1 MARADESPPNT
12 DLTLSYDIFRHTLEV
27 AERHAL
33 RMRARLQDAERV
45 VHWQEREPP
54 VIDALEESWRIQ
66 SALGALLAMDDIK
79 AEQAGYRD
87 TKVRARQ
94 AFIYLRDHLRDS
106 EHLARGPDREL
117 QGYVRDLAALAERM
131 VRELAET
138 RATIQTPGSSP
149 NQDARLPRAA
159 DGADPEVGRPLT
171 GARPDDFGTS
181 ASTSSGA
188 AGYEGAK
195 PRVAIARTRRRI
207 VGERTIEKVV
217 RAALDHL
224 GGMSTFVEPGQTVLI
239 KPNQTTFFL
248 AHEGI
253 TTDPRVVRALIRLA
267 REAGA
272 ARIVVGESSGGG
284 GKTRDTM
291 KVTGMLRAAKAEGA
305 EVIPFDEC
313 EQREVEIPGGEYV
326 RRIRLPAPLLEADV
340 IINAP
345 KLKVH
350 HMDPISGAIKNWVGC
365 LRADVREHYHDWH
378 AYQQYAEIMT
388 VATPTLTVMDGIY
401 LGEGNGPVACQGRFF
416 GTILA
421 SADPVALDSTAARIL
436 GFDHRHVTFAMTA
449 ASYGLGE
456 ADPARIEI
464 VGVPFEGART
474 TVKAPR
480 IGMDYIDAN
489 IIVGLDVSHSGTM
502 GHFKSIADLLHEK
515 GIWKRLIDLLHG
527 RPTVLIGNAEDPLF
541 EKHVAAGPYVVIDDA
556 APARYRE
563 DPRTYLIPGH
573 PVLHN
578 MLPLLL
584 EGLRIPTLG
593 EVGMEMMKGLRM
605 VETRLRQG

>member
-1 MARADESPPNT
+1 MAQHDESPPST
-12 DLTLSYDIFRHTLEV
+12 DRALSYDMF
-27 AERHAL
+27 RHAL
-33 RMRARLQDAERV
+33 ELAELHARQMWSRLQHAEQV

-54 VIDALEESWRIQ
+54 VIEALEDSWRIE

-79 AEQAGYRD
+79 AEQAGYRE
-87 TKVRARQ
+87 TKIRARE
-94 AFIYLRDHLRDS
+94 AFIYLRDHLRGA
-106 EHLARGPDREL
+106 ERRARGSDHEL
-117 QGYVRDLAALAERM
+117 QGYVPELAALAERM
-131 VRELAET
+131 VREVAET
-138 RATIQTPGSSP
+138 RATIVTPGAP
-149 NQDARLPRAA
+149 GTPGRAHEPGLPRAA
-159 DGADPEVGRPLT
+159 DGGAHRSPAVAGLSGGR
-171 GARPDDFGTS
+171 
-181 ASTSSGA
+181 A
-188 AGYEGAK
+188 AA
-195 PRVAIARTRRRI
+195 RVAITRTRRRI

-224 GGMSTFVEPGQTVLI
+224 GGIGAFVQPGQTVLI

-253 TTDPRVVRALIRLA
+253 TTDPRMVRALIKLA

-272 ARIVVGESSGGG
+272 ARVIVGESSGGG

-313 EQREVEIPGGEYV
+313 DQREVEIPGGRYV
-326 RRIRLPAPLLEADV
+326 QRIRLPAPLLEADV
-340 IINAP
+340 VINAP

-388 VATPTLTVMDGIY
+388 VATPALTVMDGIY

-421 SADPVALDSTAARIL
+421 SADPVAVDTTAARLL

-449 ASYGLGE
+449 AEYGLGE

-464 VGVPFEGART
+464 VGVPFEEART
-474 TVKAPR
+474 TVVAPR
-480 IGMDYIDAN
+480 IGMDYIAAN
-489 IIVGLDVSHSGTM
+489 IIVGLDISHSGTM

-541 EKHVAAGPYVVIDDA
+541 EQHVAQGPYIVVDDA
-556 APARYRE
+556 APAHYRE
-563 DPRTYLIPGH
+563 DPRTYVIPGH

-584 EGLRIPTLG
+584 EGLRIPKLG
-593 EVGMEMMKGLRM
+593 EAGMEMMKGLRM
-605 VETRLRQG
+605 VEARFRK

>member
-1 MARADESPPNT
+1 MARNDEDPPST
-12 DLTLSYDIFRHTLEV
+12 DRALSYDIFRHALDV
-27 AERHAL
+27 AEHHAR
-33 RMRARLQDAERV
+33 RMQSRLQTAAQV

-54 VIDALEESWRIQ
+54 VLDALEESWRIE

-79 AEQAGYRD
+79 AEQAGYD
-87 TKVRARQ
+87 ATKIRARQ
-94 AFIYLRDHLRDS
+94 AFEYLRGHLRDA
-106 EHLARGPDREL
+106 EHRARGPDREL
-117 QGYVRDLAALAERM
+117 QGYVRELAAVAEEV

-138 RATIQTPGSSP
+138 RATIKTPGP
-149 NQDARLPRAA
+149 AGGHATELPHAA
-159 DGADPEVGRPLT
+159 DGGAGRAPGAAIPEAA
-171 GARPDDFGTS
+171 GAASAAAAAVAS
-181 ASTSSGA
+181 AS
-188 AGYEGAK
+188 
-195 PRVAIARTRRRI
+195 RVAITRTRRRA
-207 VGERTIEKVV
+207 VGQRTIEKLV
-217 RAALDHL
+217 RSALDHL
-224 GGMSTFVEPGQTVLI
+224 GGLETFVQPGQTVLI

-253 TTDPRVVRALIRLA
+253 TTDPRLVRALIKLA

-272 ARIVVGESSGGG
+272 ARVIVGESSGGG
-284 GKTRDTM
+284 GKTRETM
-291 KVTGMLRAAKAEGA
+291 KVTGMLRAAEAEGA

-313 EQREVEIPGGEYV
+313 DQREVEIPGGQYV
-326 RRIRLPAPLLEADV
+326 ERIRLPVPLLEADV
-340 IINAP
+340 VINAP

-388 VATPTLTVMDGIY
+388 VTTPALTVMDGIH

-421 SADPVALDSTAARIL
+421 SADPVALDTTAARLL

-449 ASYGLGE
+449 AGYGLGE

-464 VGVPFEGART
+464 VGVPFEEART

-489 IIVGLDVSHSGTM
+489 IIVGLEVSHSGTM

-527 RPTVLIGNAEDPLF
+527 RPTVLIGDAEDPLF
-541 EKHVAAGPYVVIDDA
+541 ERHLAAGPYLVIDDA

-563 DPRTYLIPGH
+563 DPRVYVIPGH

-605 VETRLRQG
+605 ARTRLRPG